1 MARAVAPVACA
12 RSGVT
17 GSDWH
22 AQRSEQDFRGN
33 RQQLRQVSRSSQQN
47 QRGQLLPI
55 GPLYALYP
63 DYQVALAD
71 AVALMNT
78 LQNEHQFGY
87 VAVSLG
93 YFDTLMSCPA
103 TSTSSEMPED
113 ALEMAAIRPG
123 LVRMAAGYTG
133 TLEQR
138 WAQLRTALEA
148 VGLA

>member
-1 MARAVAPVACA
+1 
-12 RSGVT
+12 
-17 GSDWH
+17 
-22 AQRSEQDFRGN
+22 
-33 RQQLRQVSRSSQQN
+33 
-47 QRGQLLPI
+47 
-55 GPLYALYP
+55 
-63 DYQVALAD
+63 
-71 AVALMNT
+71 MNT

-87 VAVSLG
+87 VAVGLG

-148 VGLA
+148 VGPA